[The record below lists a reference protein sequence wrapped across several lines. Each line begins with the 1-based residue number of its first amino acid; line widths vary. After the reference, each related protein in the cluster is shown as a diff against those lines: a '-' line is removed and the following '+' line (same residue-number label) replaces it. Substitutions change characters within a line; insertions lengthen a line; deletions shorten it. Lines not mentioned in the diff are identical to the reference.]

1 MNKINF
7 KLKSADEI
15 ETLAR
20 GGAILREVL
29 EKVALMV
36 KPGVTGIELDTVA
49 EKMLRDR
56 NAEPAFKGYSSSGDP
71 KDAFPATL
79 CISPNSAVV
88 HGIPNNQP
96 FEEGDIVSLDIGCRF
111 EGMYTDTAMTATV
124 GKVSS
129 EAKRLIS
136 VTKQALQA
144 GVDAV
149 RPGVKTGNI
158 GAAIQKVAEREGFS
172 IVRELVGHGVGFAV
186 HEAPAVPNYGTKGSG
201 VALPIG
207 TVIAIEPML
216 NLGKKEIITANDG
229 WTVLTEDGAISAHE
243 ELTVAVVEGG
253 VRVLTRVG
261 SF

>member
-7 KLKSADEI
+7 KLKTPEEI
-15 ETLAR
+15 EILAR
-20 GGAILREVL
+20 GGVILREVL
-29 EKVALMV
+29 ESVALMV
-36 KPGVTGIELDTVA
+36 KPGMTGIELDEVA
-49 EKMLRDR
+49 EKMLRER

-79 CISPNSAVV
+79 CISPNSQVV
-88 HGIPNNQP
+88 HGIPNDQP

-111 EGMYTDTAMTATV
+111 EGMYTDTAKTVAV
-124 GKVSS
+124 GKISP

-136 VTKQALQA
+136 ITRQALQA

-149 RPGVKTGNI
+149 RPGVKTGDI
-158 GAAIQKVAEREGFS
+158 GAAIQKVADRAGFS

-186 HEAPAVPNYGTKGSG
+186 HEAPSIPNYGKNGLG

-216 NLGKKEIITANDG
+216 NMGKKEIITANDG
-229 WTVLTEDGAISAHE
+229 WTVLTEDGEISAHE
-243 ELTVAVVEGG
+243 ELTVAVVKDG
-253 VRVLTRVG
+253 VRVLTHV
-261 SF
+261 S